1 MKRLSDDDL
10 VDGYRV
16 SKNPEFLTEIFLRYS
31 DIAFRTAFQ
40 FSKNNSD
47 AEDAAQNAFIK
58 CMNDLNQYQLGTN
71 FKAWLMRIVVNSCK
85 NKKIE
90 DQRRSS
96 RHEKYSAQKENFI
109 ANEDKLVKNEIQVVI
124 RNTVASLPEKY
135 RAPIW
140 LVLFEGF
147 TYADAS
153 KSLEMPEKTIRT
165 QVSRGLE
172 KIKEILK
179 KSGILLSVSSIIEL
193 TVNAPLVEA
202 SEAFKNKCVS
212 VATSPSSKFENIVA
226 KDKILQNFH
235 LVVLILLV
243 GVVLSTWFFLNIN
256 VKISKVV
263 PSNSPTK
270 NNSTYKKWTFENDE
284 DLSGIKII
292 HGNAMVVRN
301 IGVFQSNCLLIDAE
315 TVIEFDISEFQLP
328 IKLTHS
334 FDSGTLG
341 MGLVSLKNNYEEK
354 KNIFS
359 FGRLQK
365 PKDIVLK
372 KNENAKNGFFGGW
385 FTRINYISSDCID
398 TWFEGKRSSIVYGT
412 SKDNKKI
419 YFYAKE
425 KYLFDNI
432 VIESIKKE
440 ELPSYEKFSEF
451 VNKIAFE
458 QGSKHYDI
466 TNQKDAL
473 QVDKDASPM
482 LGVFDKQEL
491 EKQLGLSDEH
501 IPKSLVLKNE

>member
-10 VDGYRV
+10 VEGYRA
-16 SKNPEFLTEIFLRYS
+16 SKNPEFLAEIFLRFS

-40 FSKNNSD
+40 FSKNTSD

-90 DQRRSS
+90 EQRRSN

-109 ANEDKLVKNEIQVVI
+109 VNEDKLEANEIQVVI
-124 RNTVASLPEKY
+124 RNTVALLPEKY

-179 KSGILLSVSSIIEL
+179 NSGILLSVSSIAEL

-202 SEAFKNKCVS
+202 SEAFKNKCAS
-212 VATSPSSKFENIVA
+212 VATSPSAEFEEIVA
-226 KDKILQNFH
+226 KDKILQSSH
-235 LVVLILLV
+235 LVVLILFV
-243 GVVLSTWFFLNIN
+243 GVILSTWRFLDLK
-256 VKISKVV
+256 VEISKDV
-263 PSNSPTK
+263 PSNSPTQK
-270 NNSTYKKWTFENDE
+270 EVTYKKWTFETDE
-284 DLSGIKII
+284 DLSGIRLI
-292 HGNAMVVRN
+292 HGNANVVKN
-301 IGVFQSNCLLIDAE
+301 IGENQSNGLFIDAE
-315 TVIEFDISEFQLP
+315 TVIEIDISEFQLP

-341 MGLVSLKNNYEEK
+341 MGLVILKNNYEDN

-365 PKDIVLK
+365 PKDIGLK

-385 FTRINYISSDCID
+385 YTRINYISSDCID

-412 SKDNKKI
+412 SKDNQKI

-432 VIESIKKE
+432 EIKSIKKE
-440 ELPSYEKFSEF
+440 DLPSYEKFSEF
-451 VNKIAFE
+451 VKKIAFE
-458 QGSKHYDI
+458 EGSKYYDI
-466 TNQKDAL
+466 TNHKDVL
-473 QVDKDASPM
+473 QVDKEASPM
-482 LGVFDKQEL
+482 LGVFDKHEL
-491 EKQLGLSDEH
+491 EKQLGLFDEH
-501 IPKSLVLKNE
+501 ISKSLFFKN